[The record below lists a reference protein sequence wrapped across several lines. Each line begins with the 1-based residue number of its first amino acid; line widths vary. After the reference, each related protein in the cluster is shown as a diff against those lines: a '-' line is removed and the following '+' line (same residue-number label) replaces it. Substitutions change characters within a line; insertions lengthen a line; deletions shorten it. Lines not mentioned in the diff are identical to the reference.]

1 MLSAQST
8 DKGVNK
14 ATESLFKIADSP
26 QKMLTLGIDGLKE
39 HIKTIGLYNN
49 KAKSIISL
57 SQDLV
62 TKFNGQVPQNRQD
75 LESLAG
81 VGRKTAQRVILELKD
96 KMKAEE
102 VEEEAEE
109 SATEK
114 LCRKCEEV
122 KTACCDTIDRIIY
135 DLKETNFNPYIKQ
148 TRITRVEIYRNASEE
163 QPIDTFETTD
173 TKSYSAKALAVASAA
188 AALLVIASNGI
199 VKRFLK

>member
-1 MLSAQST
+1 
-8 DKGVNK
+8 
-14 ATESLFKIADSP
+14 
-26 QKMLTLGIDGLKE
+26 MLTTEILQIERLAVNLVHGGATVG
-39 HIKTIGLYNN
+39 HC
-49 KAKSIISL
+49 A
-57 SQDLV
+57 DLV
-62 TKFNGQVPQNRQD
+62 GIRLLPPVKRCGD
-75 LESLAG
+75 IHGHEYLSDKLS
-81 VGRKTAQRVILELKD
+81 VIR
-96 KMKAEE
+96 ACF
-102 VEEEAEE
+102 
-109 SATEK
+109 TQ